1 MKVQDF
7 NAQIAAIKSG
17 DEELARATID
27 ALFASG
33 DLTEKQE
40 AKVEE
45 LEQELFPTTDG
56 SNQAK
61 QLKKYR
67 ERYQLSVTYA
77 GDKSLNNGDA
87 VAKFL
92 EQKTPDEV
100 CRIADDVCGVEAG
113 WHATKYQKLNL
124 GSQRMNAGNKIRARV
139 KKGEWKL
146 NAEGTKLEKGA

>member
-1 MKVQDF
+1 MRVQDY
-7 NAQIAAIKSG
+7 NKLLAEASELETR
-17 DEELARATID
+17 DEAL
-27 ALFASG
+27 ALFAEHS
-33 DLTEKQE
+33 LTEKQQ
-40 AKVEE
+40 AKVD
-45 LEQELFPTTDG
+45 ELFPEVGDG

-113 WHATKYQKLNL
+113 FHSKKYEKLNL